1 MSVEEKLRSIHKEIQ
16 QKITKMVPERYKK
29 ICLYASVL
37 DESELS
43 RGEMFF
49 YYFPSGILKKN
60 PINVYE
66 IPELFDFDEEQY
78 RELENRLYETIRKL
92 KKYCVRIGQRPWSNV
107 TIIMEGTKYIVE
119 YNYDDLKTSQF
130 DNYERHIIWRYKYLK
145 VPIESYSKKEREV
158 VQRYFV
164 SDEYNN
170 TETSRYEENVYER
183 QIVRGAVYESVESHE
198 EYARKETMKQ
208 EKIGN
213 ELAKQ
218 VKKEKNYV
226 KKEQVEEIAET
237 SGAKNQLLNF

>member
-16 QKITKMVPERYKK
+16 QRLTKMVPERYKK

-37 DESELS
+37 DGSELS

-66 IPELFDFDEEQY
+66 IPELFDFEEEQY
-78 RELENRLYETIRKL
+78 RELENRLYEIIRKL
-92 KKYCVRIGQRPWSNV
+92 RKYCVRIGQRPWSNV
-107 TIIMEGTKYIVE
+107 TITMEGTKYIVE
-119 YNYDDLKTSQF
+119 YNYDDLKKSGF

-158 VQRYFV
+158 LQRYFA
-164 SDEYNN
+164 SNEYNN

-183 QIVRGAVYESVESHE
+183 QIVRGTVYESVESHE
-198 EYARKETMKQ
+198 EYARKEAMKQ
-208 EKIGN
+208 EKTDN
-213 ELAKQ
+213 EKTKQ
-218 VKKEKNYV
+218 IKKEKTYV
-226 KKEQVEEIAET
+226 KKQQVEGITET